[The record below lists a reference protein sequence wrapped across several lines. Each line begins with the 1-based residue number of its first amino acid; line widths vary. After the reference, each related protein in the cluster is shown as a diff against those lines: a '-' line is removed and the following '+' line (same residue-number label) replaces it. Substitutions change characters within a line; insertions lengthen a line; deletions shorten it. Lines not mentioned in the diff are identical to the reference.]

1 MSTQFGEG
9 YLQYLKLARREQL
22 LTHASFLITT
32 AQFAIAVKLLN
43 LTVRS
48 NPDIADKIMD
58 SGLLVF
64 SMFLMPLFIPGRGR
78 AVAIN
83 MPLLALNLA
92 LACHAYPEMVSFKTF
107 GIWTGPLFS
116 LALSVGSFLLVLPSD
131 LSTDWRREGDQLD
144 LKHWLK
150 ARAITNLLAFAHDS
164 VTFILVVQVFTMSLQ
179 WWWLP
184 VTVIFFLAGVSYN
197 FCRNCMA
204 FWLENIQTIEAPSFL
219 SSLIE
224 KSGVQNLQ
232 LFRYTK
238 THELG
243 EATDAWV
250 HSIAGKTIIGLRDDL
265 LLDKETKIQF
275 ALAHELGHVKH
286 HDTLNRCF
294 LGAIFHLVTLS
305 GLAALWQIELGVR
318 VEEMSPTVL
327 LPIVV
332 LLAFISSP
340 MFSMFENWY
349 CRYIE
354 RRADEY
360 AVELM
365 GTATGMIEAF
375 SELIELEEPT
385 HMHVET
391 ETEEPHHHTKVS
403 EVHPLISFITGG
415 THPSHAERLETAK
428 RLALSFDH
436 KAAA

>member
-43 LTVRS
+43 ITVRS

-78 AVAIN
+78 PVAIN

-131 LSTDWRREGDQLD
+131 LRTDWRREGDQLD

-184 VTVIFFLAGVSYN
+184 VSLILCLEAVSYT
-197 FCRNCMA
+197 FCLWCIA
-204 FWLENIQTIEAPSFL
+204 FWTENLKTLAAPPFL

-232 LFRYTK
+232 LVEFTK
-238 THELG
+238 THQLG
-243 EATDAWV
+243 GGTSAWV
-250 HSIAGKTIIGLRDDL
+250 RSLGGKTVIGLRDDL
-265 LLDKETKIQF
+265 LFDTETRIQF
-275 ALAHELGHVKH
+275 ALAHELGHARH
-286 HDTLNRCF
+286 HDSLRICLLETFFN
-294 LGAIFHLVTLS
+294 LVMFS
-305 GLAALWQIELGVR
+305 GFAAVWQIDLGVS

-332 LLAFISSP
+332 LLALMARP
-340 MFSMFENWY
+340 MFSIFENWHS
-349 CRYIE
+349 RHIE
-354 RRADEY
+354 RKADEY
-360 AVELM
+360 AVHLL
-365 GTATGMIEAF
+365 GTATGMIQAF
-375 SELIELEEPT
+375 SELIEPEDPT

-391 ETEEPHHHTKVS
+391 ETEEPHHHTEVS

-415 THPSHAERLETAK
+415 THPSHAERLQTAR